1 MLGEIMEIAQF
12 EKLELS
18 VQILFKF
25 WSTLGP
31 YPNNTYSKSCVKCL
45 SFPFP
50 SIQKL
55 IPATWES
62 ITRAFADHKL
72 P

>member
-18 VQILFKF
+18 MQILLKF

-31 YPNNTYSKSCVKCL
+31 SPNKYSKGCVKCL
-45 SFPFP
+45 SFPFL

-62 ITRAFADHKL
+62 ITRTFADHKL